1 MKSLIVKDENFV
13 ISESMVL
20 DYLRIY
26 PKLNILACEGK
37 TVTMVLNGH
46 AERIL
51 PGEYEGHI
59 ELIVRDAITRNF
71 EFGGGKAFTYR
82 TGLYIENNQLIP
94 EKSVTQAVN
103 GGHISDN
110 GIDGVSISGYDFDFN
125 GIIVSGDS
133 NYKIS
138 NTKIDF
144 LGNGSNDFMGM
155 GFGIMATDHAKLLI
169 EDCVI
174 HTRGVVRGTFYAGDQ
189 SEVTLK
195 HSTIFAE
202 TTDELPIGYKQHI
215 GLGDAFSNAWVL
227 GTLGSCRAS
236 FITDNAVVNIENC
249 ICKAQGWGILS
260 VDMPKQVRLNVKDS
274 IIEKTGESAYGGF
287 SIGNC
292 VNTYDNC
299 NFKDITFA
307 MIMASN
313 EASGVF
319 RNHTVVN
326 AKIGVIIYR
335 NYQGTLDILNK
346 CVFHTQKAGICIKGS
361 SSLIRID
368 DCEFYP
374 ENGVLFQLMDNDE
387 QPNADG
393 YYEDPLGEEDLLID
407 GRDITT
413 ADPTEDVI
421 LEISNMTI
429 NDHIFNS
436 STNLFVNQRCP
447 QFEMPWQPPAGPKHH
462 GFGADLQGAKN
473 LEVKLANV
481 TCHGLIS
488 ASIARHESPLLT
500 SANYYEIGV
509 VKNKVKEPINN
520 GVIVHMDAR
529 TIWTVPG
536 ECWITGLHLEDGAV
550 LKAPDGKQLSV
561 IIDGQKTEIL
571 PGSYHGKIHIQV
583 I

>member
-393 YYEDPLGEEDLLID
+393 
-407 GRDITT
+407 
-413 ADPTEDVI
+413 
-421 LEISNMTI
+421 
-429 NDHIFNS
+429 
-436 STNLFVNQRCP
+436 
-447 QFEMPWQPPAGPKHH
+447 
-462 GFGADLQGAKN
+462 
-473 LEVKLANV
+473 
-481 TCHGLIS
+481 
-488 ASIARHESPLLT
+488 
-500 SANYYEIGV
+500 
-509 VKNKVKEPINN
+509 
-520 GVIVHMDAR
+520 
-529 TIWTVPG
+529 
-536 ECWITGLHLEDGAV
+536 
-550 LKAPDGKQLSV
+550 
-561 IIDGQKTEIL
+561 
-571 PGSYHGKIHIQV
+571 
-583 I
+583 

>member
-1 MKSLIVKDENFV
+1 MKSLIVKENNYV
-13 ISESMVL
+13 ISESMDL

-26 PKLNILACEGK
+26 PKLSIDACKGK
-37 TVTMVLNGH
+37 TVTMILNGQV
-46 AERIL
+46 ERIL
-51 PGEYEGHI
+51 PGEYEGEI
-59 ELIVRDAITRNF
+59 QLIVRDAITRPF
-71 EFGGGKAFTYR
+71 AFDAGKEYTYR
-82 TGLYIENNQLIP
+82 TGIYVKNNQLIP
-94 EKSVTQAVN
+94 EKSVLQAVN
-103 GGHISDN
+103 GGSITEEK
-110 GIDGVSISGYDFDFN
+110 IDGVSISGYDFNFN

-133 NYKIS
+133 NYKITNS
-138 NTKIDF
+138 KIDF

-155 GFGIMATDHAKLLI
+155 GFGIMATDNTKLLI
-169 EDCVI
+169 EDCNI
-174 HTRGVVRGTFYAGDQ
+174 HTRGVVRGTFYASDQ
-189 SEVTLK
+189 AEVTLK

-202 TTDELPIGYKQHI
+202 STDELPIGYKQHI
-215 GLGDAFSNAWVL
+215 GLGNAFSNAWVL

-260 VDMPKQVRLNVKDS
+260 VDMPKRVRLNVKDT

-287 SIGNC
+287 SIGDC
-292 VNTYDNC
+292 INTYDNC

-313 EASGVF
+313 EAGGIF

-335 NYQGTLDILNK
+335 NYQGTLDIQNK
-346 CVFHTQKAGICIKGS
+346 CVFHTKKAGICIKGS

-393 YYEDPLGEEDLLID
+393 YYEDPLGEEDIPVE
-407 GRDITT
+407 GRDITV
-413 ADPTEDVI
+413 ADPTEDVM

-429 NDHIFNS
+429 NHHIFNG

-447 QFEMPWQPPAGPKHH
+447 QFEMPWQPPEGPKHH

-473 LEVKLANV
+473 LDVKLSNV
-481 TCHGLIS
+481 VCNGLIS
-488 ASIARHESPLLT
+488 ASIAHHESPLLT
-500 SANYYEIGV
+500 CANYYEIGV
-509 VKNKVKEPINN
+509 VKNKVKEPVNN
-520 GVIVHMDAR
+520 GVIVHMDAK
-529 TIWTVPG
+529 TTWTVPRR
-536 ECWITGLHLEDGAV
+536 V
-550 LKAPDGKQLSV
+550 LDYRTSPARRCHFESP
-561 IIDGQKTEIL
+561 
-571 PGSYHGKIHIQV
+571 
-583 I
+583 